1 VTASSL
7 DPLFKP
13 RSIAVIG
20 ASTDATKIGGRPVHY
35 LKQYFKGPIYP
46 VNPRADDVQGLKSYA
61 AASDL
66 PEGVDQAVVCLPAEL
81 VVPTLEQCV
90 ERGVKSACIFSS
102 GFAEIGQK
110 GRDLQ
115 NRITEISRESGM
127 RILGPNCLGIMN
139 IAGIEGDNGEALG
152 QSINTFTIAV
162 EENPPKPGNIGI
174 VSQSGAFAAHAYT
187 LAARRGLGLS
197 AWATTG
203 NDCDV
208 EFSDCLAY
216 LATDPAT
223 DVIMGYMEG
232 CQDRDKL
239 FEALALA
246 RENEKPMVIVKV
258 GASEVGQKAAASH
271 TAVLSGGDAIF
282 DSVFKQYGV
291 HRAHTIDEFFDV
303 AYAASFKKF
312 PSSKKFASAS
322 ISGGVGILMADR
334 AIERGLDVAPMPEI
348 AAKKLKEVLPYAGVG
363 NPVDVTAQIIS
374 QPELLE
380 KNLDIMLTDGGYDA
394 IVVFLTNVFYSEALR
409 GPMFETFKNV
419 RAHHPDALITLC
431 SFIPPDIR
439 EELEALG
446 YILIDEPTRAVDA
459 MAALAGYKE
468 TFAQKS
474 VARAAPS
481 ASAKLALPGHA
492 LNEYEAKQLLGNAG
506 FPVIGEKLVTSPEAA
521 SMAAKDIGYPVALKI
536 ASADIQHKSEIG
548 GVVLGLNNDDQ
559 VEAAFDDIME
569 RAGKA
574 EPNAKLDGVIVAAM
588 APKGV
593 EAILGTSQ
601 DPVFGPVV
609 MFGLGGIFVEVMK
622 DVTFRVAPFDL
633 DEAHKMIGEIK
644 GAAILDGARGLPP
657 ADKEALAQALVTL
670 SEIAAANAD
679 SIESID
685 LNPFIV
691 HAKGQGA
698 TAVDALIVKKIS
710 SNSFGPFLI

>member
-1 VTASSL
+1 
-7 DPLFKP
+7 
-13 RSIAVIG
+13 
-20 ASTDATKIGGRPVHY
+20 
-35 LKQYFKGPIYP
+35 
-46 VNPRADDVQGLKSYA
+46 
-61 AASDL
+61 
-66 PEGVDQAVVCLPAEL
+66 
-81 VVPTLEQCV
+81 
-90 ERGVKSACIFSS
+90 
-102 GFAEIGQK
+102 
-110 GRDLQ
+110 
-115 NRITEISRESGM
+115 
-127 RILGPNCLGIMN
+127 
-139 IAGIEGDNGEALG
+139 
-152 QSINTFTIAV
+152 
-162 EENPPKPGNIGI
+162 
-174 VSQSGAFAAHAYT
+174 
-187 LAARRGLGLS
+187 
-197 AWATTG
+197 
-203 NDCDV
+203 
-208 EFSDCLAY
+208 
-216 LATDPAT
+216 
-223 DVIMGYMEG
+223 
-232 CQDRDKL
+232 
-239 FEALALA
+239 
-246 RENEKPMVIVKV
+246 
-258 GASEVGQKAAASH
+258 
-271 TAVLSGGDAIF
+271 
-282 DSVFKQYGV
+282 
-291 HRAHTIDEFFDV
+291 
-303 AYAASFKKF
+303 
-312 PSSKKFASAS
+312 
-322 ISGGVGILMADR
+322 
-334 AIERGLDVAPMPEI
+334 
-348 AAKKLKEVLPYAGVG
+348 
-363 NPVDVTAQIIS
+363 
-374 QPELLE
+374 
-380 KNLDIMLTDGGYDA
+380 
-394 IVVFLTNVFYSEALR
+394 
-409 GPMFETFKNV
+409 
-419 RAHHPDALITLC
+419 
-431 SFIPPDIR
+431 
-439 EELEALG
+439 
-446 YILIDEPTRAVDA
+446 
-459 MAALAGYKE
+459 
-468 TFAQKS
+468 